1 MPKSAVQLKVVPKPA
16 PAKRKQ
22 RTEDSTPKLEQLLS
36 FDAHLRRTYRF
47 RTMIGL
53 DEVGRG
59 CLAGPVVA
67 CAVVLPNIGK
77 RLSKALELLNDSK
90 QVSPDN
96 RAKLAVHLRK
106 CTKYG
111 IGSASVEEID
121 KINIYYAS
129 LLAMRRA
136 VEALV
141 LEHLLEDEAPVLVL
155 DGKAKIP
162 DIIYKQLPVI
172 GGDAQS
178 ASVAAAS
185 IIAKVHRDT
194 FMVNLSKE
202 MPHYNWHSNK
212 GYRCAT
218 HVEAIG
224 SHGITIWHRRTFLR
238 KYGYPFD
245 GAAEEIIDAEEIEI
259 IEQLPLFASAGIE

>member
-1 MPKSAVQLKVVPKPA
+1 MPKSSVQLKVVPRPA
-16 PAKRKQ
+16 PAKRKK
-22 RTEDSTPKLEQLLS
+22 RTEDAIPKLEQLIS
-36 FDAHLRRTYRF
+36 FDAQLRKAYRF

-90 QVSPDN
+90 QVSPEN
-96 RAKLAVHLRK
+96 RAKLATHLRK

-121 KINIYYAS
+121 RINIYYAS

-141 LEHLLEDEAPVLVL
+141 LEHPLDDEAPVLVL

-162 DIIYKQLPVI
+162 DIVYKQLPVV

-185 IIAKVHRDT
+185 IIAKVHRDS
-194 FMVNLSKE
+194 FMIELSKE
-202 MPHYNWHSNK
+202 LPHYGWHSNK
-212 GYRCAT
+212 GYRCNT
-218 HVEAIG
+218 HVEGIG

-245 GAAEEIIDAEEIEI
+245 GPEEIEDVEAI
-259 IEQLPLFASAGIE
+259 EVIEQLPLFASSTVE